1 MRKVKAVLAM
11 SDLHLGRDLGYLYSQ
26 DPRYQSN
33 RRAFLELLT
42 ELGPQDELV
51 LNGDLLELSQ
61 AGLDQVYGEL
71 KEFFA
76 LLSQS
81 PGFKRIVYVPGNH
94 DHHFWRELAEHV
106 CVNGQIANG
115 MFPPSNLD
123 YPSFFVDKHFSSAD
137 PNLPSRIVLSELWP
151 KDKPAVEIVV
161 KYPHHLINVLTH
173 GGKSRNY
180 VFTHGHFLE
189 DLFTP
194 INYLIEPARLDE
206 LEAFN
211 NMWIEAIDYDFGRSG
226 RLMEQVQD
234 LVKKVEEGNKEAKR
248 EIRRVLAEIYVNCA
262 RKLKLNWLKRAGL
275 WLIKVIA
282 TSFVSN
288 LPLERKSGLLSVSI
302 DEKLKARIVEY
313 ITKYILQRYRKGKA
327 VEYNFPSDQDIP
339 LPFTFVFGHTHR
351 PAADEDQAFV
361 GIDEAIYPLANT
373 GGWLRTD
380 GTGAANG
387 ENAGILEIDEM
398 GTHWKSLKG
407 DLQ

>member
-1 MRKVKAVLAM
+1 MRKVKTVIAM
-11 SDLHLGRDLGYLYSQ
+11 SDLHLGRDLGYLYSK
-26 DPRYQSN
+26 DPRFQSN
-33 RRAFLELLT
+33 RGALLDLLT
-42 ELGPQDELV
+42 DLGPQDELV

-61 AGLDQVYGEL
+61 AGLDQAYGEL
-71 KEFFA
+71 KEFLV

-106 CVNGQIANG
+106 CVNGQIAQG
-115 MFPPSNLD
+115 LLPPSNLE
-123 YPSFFVDKHFSSAD
+123 YPSYFVDKHFSSAN
-137 PNLPSRIVLSELWP
+137 PNLPSSILLSELWP

-161 KYPHHLINVLTH
+161 KYPHHLVNVLND
-173 GGKSRNY
+173 GGQSRNY
-180 VFTHGHFLE
+180 LFAHGHFLE
-189 DLFTP
+189 DLLTP

-226 RLMEQVQD
+226 RLMEAVQD

-248 EIRRVLAEIYVNCA
+248 ELQRVLAEIYLNCA

-275 WLIKVIA
+275 WLIKAIV
-282 TSFVSN
+282 TSFVGN
-288 LPLERKSGLLSVSI
+288 LPIERKSGLSNAAI

-313 ITKYILQRYRKGKA
+313 ICKYVLKRYQKGKA
-327 VEYNFPSDQDIP
+327 AEYNFPSDKDIP
-339 LPFTFVFGHTHR
+339 LPLTFVFGHTHR
-351 PAADEDQAFV
+351 PAADDDHAFV
-361 GIDEAIYPLANT
+361 SIDDAVYPLANT

-387 ENAGILEIDEM
+387 ENAGILVINEM
-398 GTHWKSLKG
+398 GAHWKSLKG
-407 DLQ
+407 GLQ